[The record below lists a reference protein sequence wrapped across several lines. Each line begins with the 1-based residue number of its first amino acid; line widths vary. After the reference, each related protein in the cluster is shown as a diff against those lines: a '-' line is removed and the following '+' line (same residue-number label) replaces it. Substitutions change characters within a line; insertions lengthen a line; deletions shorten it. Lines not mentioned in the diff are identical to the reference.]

1 MSLRRLS
8 LLLISIGLV
17 FSVSISLYGQSTYGS
32 VSGAV
37 TDTSGA
43 IVTDANVTLTN
54 LGTSEKRTQSS
65 GSDGIFTFVNLFPG
79 QYKIDVEKQGF
90 KHFVRGD
97 VTVQV
102 QQDTHIAAA
111 LQVGEVSQVVEVT
124 GETPLLQT
132 ESSALGQVVEQRK
145 ADELPLN
152 GRNIFNLITVS
163 PAAVAQGG
171 SGGSPVGQN
180 PFSWGNYQVGGSFAN
195 QGAEYLDGQ
204 PLNIGYIN
212 LPIIIPTQDSIG
224 EFKVQYNDQGAEWG
238 KFSGGVVNLSTK
250 SGTNSWHGSAYEFFR
265 NKVLNANEYFNKG
278 SEIAAGTKN
287 TPPPWTQNQYGFQVG
302 GPVIKNKTFFYVSWE
317 EYRQRT
323 GSPFTTSVPAA
334 GMVNGNFSAL
344 CTAGFTTAGLCNDPT
359 GQIYDPYNV
368 DTTTGARTPYGL
380 DPANPS
386 CPGNCIPSTEFSKA
400 AGILLAKYYPAAN
413 RPGTS
418 LNYLSAAPAGGN
430 TNEFVAR
437 GDQNVG
443 SNTHIFGRFAY
454 FGLTD
459 LAVNPLGTGLCL
471 DRCAEL
477 YHTKALA
484 IGVNHVFTPTTILDV
499 NLAGSR
505 FVYARAPIL
514 SGFDLTSL
522 GWPSTYNTP
531 GSSMRTPPTPET
543 NLPNDVGHTQG
554 NSAIGDH
561 NTQYNLSPQLTMI
574 RGKHNI
580 QVGGQYELGLD
591 NYFQTNIASGAFGF
605 DGTWTKSNPTS
616 TAATGG
622 YAFADFLLGL
632 GLNQGTFAGNQN
644 EGIAQVPAQTKG
656 KQTYRALYV
665 EDTWHVTPKFT
676 ASLGLRYE
684 LPGTWSEAYN
694 RLTYWDPK
702 TTNATVTGCSG
713 TAGSACPGDAMYVKT
728 GPNSTPNNLPL
739 DKKAFSPRIGFV
751 FSPDQKTVVRAGYG
765 VFFIPNYVSF
775 ALNPDNDVINLAAT
789 DFTATT
795 TGYIIPAA
803 NLDGA
808 LCGFGITGGVFA
820 PRGPDGFTCAQSG
833 PFGSGGILAPPGRNA
848 APTLSSFVAANGSP
862 GLAPYYGYGNEGPKY
877 GYVEQWNLDIQR
889 QLPAGFFADVAYA
902 GSHGVH
908 LQQYQTNINQIADSF
923 VAQAAAQAAAG
934 ATPTIDTL
942 VPNVLTSPNTALNPA
957 VTPMIHQGQYDRPY
971 PEYNGLNL
979 DGYGCCSSN
988 YNSLQ
993 ASVTRRFQGGGT
1005 LLVAYTNA
1013 KLMSNTDTLTSWL
1026 EGNTGGVGS
1035 VQDWNNLKGERSLSS
1050 QDISQRLVISY
1061 VLDLPFGKGKAY
1073 ANSFN
1078 GIANGAVS
1086 GWGVDGITT
1095 FQRGFPLKI
1104 SYSATTPLEGAGL
1117 GVANVRPDVVPGCDV
1132 KAGGGHITNWFNTN
1146 CFSKPPDWGF
1156 GDEARVDPVLRGPG
1170 INNFD
1175 FAVFKRTKVTERLGI
1190 EFRTEFFNLFNHP
1203 YFSVPATGF
1212 NGVPTGP
1219 NSAGFGTIS
1228 TTISAGVASPERLVQ
1243 FALKFVF

>member
-17 FSVSISLYGQSTYGS
+17 FSVSLSLYGQSTYGS

-278 SEIAAGTKN
+278 SEIAGGMKN

-344 CTAGFTTAGLCNDPT
+344 CTAGFTAGLCNDPT

-368 DTTTGARTPYGL
+368 NTTTGARTPYGL

-386 CPGNCIPSTEFSKA
+386 CPGNCIPSTEFSSA
-400 AGILLAKYYPAAN
+400 ASILLAKYYPAAN

-616 TAATGG
+616 TTATGG

-713 TAGSACPGDAMYVKT
+713 TAGSPCPGDAMYVKT

-795 TGYIIPAA
+795 NGYITPAS

-820 PRGPDGFTCAQSG
+820 PRGPKGFTCAQSG

-908 LQQYQTNINQIADSF
+908 LQQYQTNVNQIADSF

-942 VPNVLTSPNTALNPA
+942 VTNNLTSPNTALNPA